1 MGKRLVHL
9 LLAVAMAVSAFA
21 GLTIAP
27 AGAAQEVPS
36 GTIYFPWVPNGEE
49 YAGMGPWYSSV
60 TIQNFTEF
68 PVRANIYKA
77 DGTKLTSVTFEPWA
91 SKSWSSADLFGNGS
105 GAGVFVDAA
114 VGPLTVT
121 RGDTAVDS
129 VSVGRCVVQSVSISQ
144 GATVFVQGADYIWS
158 QTGSRLDITWI
169 GSAPAAGT
177 DYTVNVACDGL
188 LGGVVKMAA
197 PQALISAAWTGT
209 GHESVTGYTSLPVED
224 VWTSPRSWVFPIIQT
239 NNGWN
244 SVMHITNFGGG
255 NCSVNVDLYQ
265 TPTRAGAPGASGP
278 SEGHFSELLAAGET
292 WHIDLVQDYGWPADW
307 IGTAF
312 ITADCG
318 VAASVDRLK
327 AAQPWGDPVNMA
339 VTNVA
344 QPTFGNWSEVYAPL
358 VYQNYNGWNTGISI
372 VNLDESNNNNVQ
384 VQFYNRDGTLVHSE
398 SLTIPP
404 RAMEWL
410 YLPERTD
417 LGTQGLSQAVIRS
430 LSGLNLAAAV
440 DSVKYTGID
449 QDVGQATSYL
459 AQQGTRAARPG
470 EGAQNGLLSVAL
482 FQKQFGLTAQQD
494 NSGIAYF
501 NANTGAPATIEARF
515 YDGAGFLVAPTLVNP
530 IVVNLP
536 PAGGGILYAP
546 WYGEMPF
553 GFRGSVVLEV
563 TQGGPVACVSNNV
576 NYQVQFD
583 GTATYNCFIREAVDG
598 IVPPPPQWALAVDP
612 QTATNPVGTQHTV
625 TATATLGG
633 VPQPGAWIVFNIL
646 AGSRNSGSAV
656 LQTNQNGQASWTYQ
670 DVGLPNQNGQDTIR
684 VCLDLN
690 KNGICEL
697 ANEPYRDVTKNWTAV
712 QIALAPAQATNLAA
726 AGVQHTVTATVTS
739 GGNPV
744 EGVTVR
750 FQVSGAVNTSGLVQ
764 TNVNGQATFSY
775 NAPNTNGADTI
786 TACVDLN
793 TNNTCDANEPS
804 KSASKR
810 WVTATFTGPNQ
821 PITGWTAGD
830 NTSDASLTLTL
841 TGGSLPVVL
850 VITDGSVD
858 GSFLPGTNEQNVYAF
873 TAPQGTSTVGV
884 YVRAGASGG
893 SFQVAAYW
901 DRDNSGSFT
910 AGDVLIGTTTVQLA

>member
-121 RGDTAVDS
+121 RGDTDIDS

-144 GATVFVQGADYIWS
+144 GATVFVQGVDYIWS

-224 VWTSPRSWVFPIIQT
+224 VWTWPRSWVFPIIQT

-372 VNLDESNNNNVQ
+372 VNLDPDFNNNVQ

-501 NANTGAPATIEARF
+501 NANTGAPATVEVTF
-515 YDGAGFLVAPTLVNP
+515 YDGAGFRVAPTLVNDLV
-530 IVVNLP
+530 INLP

-598 IVPPPPQWALAVDP
+598 AVPRPEWTLEARPANAANLAARTVD
-612 QTATNPVGTQHTV
+612 TDVERFQHTV
-625 TATATLGG
+625 TAVVRFAGQPQTG
-633 VPQPGAWIVFNIL
+633 VPVLFEIL
-646 AGSRNSGSAV
+646 NGSRNDDPAENDQGTYNPAGDDDV
-656 LQTNQNGQASWTYQ
+656 VVNTNNNGVASWTYQ
-670 DVGLPNQNGQDTIR
+670 DGGAANTSGVDTIL
-684 VCLDLN
+684 VCADV
-690 KNGICEL
+690 NGNSQCDPG
-697 ANEPYRDVTKNWTAV
+697 EPR
-712 QIALAPAQATNLAA
+712 Q
-726 AGVQHTVTATVTS
+726 TVRKVWATATVDQ
-739 GGNPV
+739 GQPPQDA
-744 EGVTVR
+744 GVV
-750 FQVSGAVNTSGLVQ
+750 
-764 TNVNGQATFSY
+764 
-775 NAPNTNGADTI
+775 
-786 TACVDLN
+786 
-793 TNNTCDANEPS
+793 
-804 KSASKR
+804 
-810 WVTATFTGPNQ
+810 
-821 PITGWTAGD
+821 GD
-830 NTSDASLTLTL
+830 NTEDLVLAIDVDPDQLNAGLPL
-841 TGGSLPVVL
+841 VLRIVNETGGDV
-850 VITDGSVD
+850 
-858 GSFLPGTNEQNVYAF
+858 SFAVCNQPDRNVQPWFVSADTNVPLYICADPAPAGGT
-873 TAPQGTSTVGV
+873 
-884 YVRAGASGG
+884 
-893 SFQVAAYW
+893 FQVEAYW
-901 DRDNSGSFT
+901 DVNANGQVD
-910 AGDVLIGTTTVQLA
+910 AGVDVPLIGSPVNFTW